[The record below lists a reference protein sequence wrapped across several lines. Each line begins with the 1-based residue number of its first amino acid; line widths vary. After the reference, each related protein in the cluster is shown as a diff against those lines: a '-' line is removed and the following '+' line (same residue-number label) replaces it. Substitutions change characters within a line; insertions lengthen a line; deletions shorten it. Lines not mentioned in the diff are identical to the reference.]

1 MMPCPACSAI
11 DAIESMRNHAIALVR
26 LTLRKSDARLTV
38 VVPARANQGNA
49 VRAPDP
55 GRAIP
60 QLPPQ
65 L

>member
-1 MMPCPACSAI
+1 
-11 DAIESMRNHAIALVR
+11 
-26 LTLRKSDARLTV
+26 LRA

-49 VRAPDP
+49 VSLRSQ
-55 GRAIP
+55 AIP